1 MDGEKDNRSLIFAT
15 FLATPLLSTGGLYT
29 ERKFSGCDEA
39 GDNADDIGRAVDA
52 FAHHVLVDS
61 MGSIVLTD
69 LQGFIFHKHLS
80 IMKLNMFVRRSRA
93 R

>member
-1 MDGEKDNRSLIFAT
+1 M
-15 FLATPLLSTGGLYT
+15 
-29 ERKFSGCDEA
+29 
-39 GDNADDIGRAVDA
+39 DDIGRAVDA

-61 MGSIVLTD
+61 LGSIVLTD

-80 IMKLNMFVRRSRA
+80 IMKLNMFVRCSRA